1 MKVEDLKIGNYVNE
15 YEEVYSISKDGTVEV
30 FSEGSIPGTS
40 SYFKNK
46 TISDINPILLTEE
59 WILKLGFDKVDISYW
74 FKQIC
79 ITSHNGRFIYDAS
92 NRFVIIEY
100 VHELQNLISL
110 LTKNK

>member
-15 YEEVYSISKDGTVEV
+15 YEEVYSISKDGTIEV

-40 SYFKNK
+40 SYFK
-46 TISDINPILLTEE
+46 TMDISNIKPIILTEE
-59 WILKLGFDKVDISYW
+59 WVLELGFDKVDISYW

-79 ITSHNGRFIYDAS
+79 ITSHNGRFIYDAH
-92 NRFVIIEY
+92 NRFVTIEY